1 LPTSI
6 STPELNVDCSG
17 QDAHALVAELVAAAS
32 ADTVGFGAPGVVCTI
47 DGLRVDW
54 PDGFGLIRASNTTP
68 VLVLRFEGH
77 TEAACARIQA
87 QFMALLRQK
96 MPNAVIQDAAH

>member
-1 LPTSI
+1 
-6 STPELNVDCSG
+6 VA
-17 QDAHALVAELVAAAS
+17 QLVAGAAFA
-32 ADTVGFGAPGVVCTI
+32 APAKINTI

-77 TEAACARIQA
+77 TTQALHRIETE
-87 QFMALLRQK
+87 MLALLRTVK
-96 MPNAVIQDAAH
+96 PDAAFEEAAH